1 MTDVRLLLA
10 VMLLFATPGAQ
21 AAPCEREDFETRV
34 SGTSECLI
42 MQRYG
47 PTEPETM
54 IVWLHG
60 NVSTGGPA
68 NSHFKVAAKAA
79 ADLEAE
85 KVLAIA
91 LVRPGYPDGT
101 GAHSSG
107 SDNGR
112 ADNWQKAT
120 TAEIGSVIERL
131 RDHYRPKRVVLI
143 GHSGGAAIAAV
154 LMGMKPELA
163 QAALLVACPCDMVTW
178 RFGRRGLPWASED
191 PLRWTGEVAASA
203 RVLAITGSVDDTTR
217 PELART
223 YVERLKARG
232 IDAAFELVPD
242 AGHIDIL
249 RAPALAEATAQLVRR

>member
-1 MTDVRLLLA
+1 MISRYAFLMTLL
-10 VMLLFATPGAQ
+10 MLTAGAQ

-34 SGTSECLI
+34 SGASECLI
-42 MQRYG
+42 MKRYG
-47 PTEPETM
+47 TTEPATM

-68 NSHFKVAAKAA
+68 NSHFRIAEQVA
-79 ADLEAE
+79 ADLATE

-101 GAHSSG
+101 GAYSSG
-107 SDNGR
+107 DDNGR
-112 ADNWQKAT
+112 ADNWQQAT
-120 TAEIGSVIERL
+120 IAEIGTVIERL
-131 RDHYRPKRVVLI
+131 RDRYRPRKLVIV

-154 LMGMKPELA
+154 LMGMKPQLA
-163 QAALLVACPCDMVTW
+163 QAALLVACPCDMVAW
-178 RFGRRGLPWASED
+178 RFGRRGPPWASED
-191 PLRWTGEVAASA
+191 PLRWVEKVAASA
-203 RVLAITGSVDDTTR
+203 RIVALTGSRDETTQ
-217 PELART
+217 PMLAKR

-249 RAPALAEATAQLVRR
+249 RTPALTKATADIVRR

>member
-1 MTDVRLLLA
+1 MRGVPLHLAALLLF
-10 VMLLFATPGAQ
+10 VATGAS
-21 AAPCEREDFETRV
+21 AAPCEAEDFETRV
-34 SGTSECLI
+34 SGTAECLI

-79 ADLEAE
+79 ADLAAE

-120 TAEIGSVIERL
+120 IAEIGSVIERL
-131 RDHYRPKRVVLI
+131 RDHFRPRKLVLV

-163 QAALLVACPCDMVTW
+163 QAALLVSCPCDMVAW
-178 RFGRRGLPWASED
+178 RLGRRGLPWASED
-191 PLRWTGEVAASA
+191 PLRWTSEVAPSA
-203 RVLAITGSVDDTTR
+203 RVLAVTGSADDTTS
-217 PELART
+217 PELARA
-223 YVERLKARG
+223 YVARLKARG
-232 IDAAFELVPD
+232 IDASFELEPG

-249 RAPALAEATAQLVRR
+249 KSPALAEATARVVRP

>member
-1 MTDVRLLLA
+1 
-10 VMLLFATPGAQ
+10 MLLFAINAS
-21 AAPCEREDFETRV
+21 AAPCEREDYETRV

-68 NSHFKVAAKAA
+68 NSHFRIAAQVATDLAA
-79 ADLEAE
+79 EN
-85 KVLAIA
+85 VLAIA

-101 GAHSSG
+101 GAYSSG

-120 TAEIGSVIERL
+120 VADIGTAIERL
-131 RDHYRPKRVVLI
+131 RDRYKPRRVVI
-143 GHSGGAAIAAV
+143 VGHSGGAAITAV
-154 LMGMKPELA
+154 LMGMKPQLA
-163 QAALLVACPCDMVTW
+163 QAALLVACPCDMVAW
-178 RFGRRGLPWASED
+178 RFGRRGPPWASED
-191 PLRWTGEVAASA
+191 PLRWVDEVATSTHIVA
-203 RVLAITGSVDDTTR
+203 LTGSRDDTTH
-217 PELART
+217 PVLART
-223 YVERLKARG
+223 YVERLKTRG
-232 IDAAFELVPD
+232 VDAAFELVPD

-249 RAPALAEATAQLVRR
+249 RSPALAEATSRLVRP